1 MYTKSPIKFINKC
14 LSRIYNRLLSIVY
27 SRQYKK
33 MFYCLKPTF
42 QELVTKDE
50 EKEYIKKWS
59 SLGYVNPIY
68 FRLFSNYVGKDSRIA
83 PEDIVHNIIEA
94 LLNPIEYRGPYSD
107 KNMYDKLLNNI
118 PNCMAKTYMRRIGG
132 HYYDDKYN
140 RILLNQNEIDK
151 LNKLSG
157 IVAKITVDTSS
168 GLGVRLLSN
177 RDGIMK
183 DKTNNES
190 LSISYLNEL
199 GSDFIVQEYLS
210 QSEFMSSFN
219 RSSIN
224 TLRMLVYRSVKDDE
238 VHVLN
243 TFLRIGR
250 NGALMDNAHQG
261 GAVVGV
267 NSNGV
272 LQHYLIDQFG
282 NKFNEFNGI
291 DFSTSTF
298 TIPDWNTVMDF
309 AKKVGESVMYHR
321 LLNLDVMIDHN
332 GSPKLIEFNIRS
344 MGVWGYQYAV
354 GACFGDYTDEIIE
367 YCAKNKNR
375 AISEYLLL

>member
-1 MYTKSPIKFINKC
+1 
-14 LSRIYNRLLSIVY
+14 
-27 SRQYKK
+27 
-33 MFYCLKPTF
+33 
-42 QELVTKDE
+42 
-50 EKEYIKKWS
+50 
-59 SLGYVNPIY
+59 
-68 FRLFSNYVGKDSRIA
+68 
-83 PEDIVHNIIEA
+83 
-94 LLNPIEYRGPYSD
+94 
-107 KNMYDKLLNNI
+107 
-118 PNCMAKTYMRRIGG
+118 MAKTYMRRIGG

-177 RDGIMK
+177 RDGILK

-224 TLRMLVYRSVKDDE
+224 TLRMLVYRSVKDDK

-272 LQHYLIDQFG
+272 LQHYLIDQFIAT
-282 NKFNEFNGI
+282 KVVAAVI
-291 DFSTSTF
+291 VSTT
-298 TIPDWNTVMDF
+298 T
-309 AKKVGESVMYHR
+309 
-321 LLNLDVMIDHN
+321 
-332 GSPKLIEFNIRS
+332 
-344 MGVWGYQYAV
+344 
-354 GACFGDYTDEIIE
+354 
-367 YCAKNKNR
+367 
-375 AISEYLLL
+375 